1 MQSNPQVPWTE
12 EQWARVNQAIQEEA
26 QRARVAAKFLPL
38 YGPLPPDTDFV
49 RSVDIPDEAPLKI
62 NDKKII
68 QLSTLQLKV
77 ELRGAQLAD
86 PEMGSVLS
94 LFRRAANILARLEDA
109 LVFKGQPDADQLPPD
124 TNNLK
129 AQISG
134 GQHSHGLIDVG
145 YVLTSTLVS
154 NGATLVKAVTDAI
167 SHLETHGHFGPFAV
181 VLPPDFFGL
190 AQQPTHGRPQ
200 VTPKDRDCSALG
212 RRPAA
217 SLLALSPMAKA
228 LSWRS
233 AVSRLNSSSPP
244 TCRCNSC
251 RSPKRRTTS
260 FVFTRSSRY
269 ALKSTGGG
277 RKAARTKR
285 RRLSRQRQRR
295 DNMKRA
301 KRARG
306 GRRLRAQRQ
315 VALDRLREGAA
326 CRTR

>member
-26 QRARVAAKFLPL
+26 QRARVAAKCLPL
-38 YGPLPPDTDFV
+38 YGPLPPETDFV

-86 PEMGSVLS
+86 PEMGSALS

-200 VTPKDRDCSALG
+200 VTPKDEIVPLLGGGQLLRCSVIPDGQGIVVALG
-212 RRPAA
+212 GEPIELVVATDM
-217 SLLALSPMAKA
+217 SLQFLQVTETPNYLFRVYEKLAL
-228 LSWRS
+228 RI
-233 AVSRLNSSSPP
+233 
-244 TCRCNSC
+244 
-251 RSPKRRTTS
+251 
-260 FVFTRSSRY
+260 
-269 ALKSTGGG
+269 KSTE
-277 RKAARTKR
+277 AVV
-285 RRLSRQRQRR
+285 RLT
-295 DNMKRA
+295 DKTPTP
-301 KRARG
+301 KPTTPK
-306 GRRLRAQRQ
+306 
-315 VALDRLREGAA
+315 
-326 CRTR
+326 TR